1 MEELKGII
9 NLLGED
15 NEKRLKDGITD
26 LLLQQVE
33 TDIEEKY
40 RDCAISFRE
49 KRNLVL
55 VFLESMEKGYVNK
68 DVVGKN
74 LIPELEELSKKNISF
89 SGYIQTYGSG
99 WTQASHI
106 NMLLGVPLRFPCV
119 TKKNQQMALK
129 DFLPKAN
136 SLSRI
141 LHSHGYTVHA
151 VLGSSASFSDLD
163 KFFRTHGFD
172 NFYDRRFFDEK
183 GYGRKENYGT
193 GWGYKDSFVYDRAF
207 EEYRK
212 LSSRGKP
219 FFLMLETID
228 THLPHGYVE
237 KHQKEFGDIRDAIR
251 QSSIMCAD
259 FVKKLRD
266 YNGLDNTTVVIVGD
280 HNWMMNRS
288 VKFTSMMDKVHPR
301 EIYNVF
307 INTPFSAKDVQTKRI
322 YAPFDMAPTILEAIG
337 ADLKDGRFALGTS
350 LFSKEKTLLEKHGAA
365 YVNGELA
372 KKSSFYQGLF

>member
-1 MEELKGII
+1 NYKKS
-9 NLLGED
+9 D
-15 NEKRLKDGITD
+15 
-26 LLLQQVE
+26 
-33 TDIEEKY
+33 
-40 RDCAISFRE
+40 ISFE
-49 KRNLVL
+49 YKRNLVL
-55 VFLESMEKGYVNK
+55 VFLESMEKGYGNISA
-68 DVVGKN
+68 VGKN

-89 SGYIQTYGSG
+89 SGYIQTHGSG

-106 NMLLGVPLRFPCV
+106 NMLLGLPLRFPCA

-129 DFLPKAN
+129 DFLPKAS
-136 SLSRI
+136 SLSRV

-151 VLGSSASFSDLD
+151 FLGSSASFSDLD

-172 NFYDRRFFDEK
+172 AFYDRHFFDK
-183 GYGRKENYGT
+183 NGYARKENYGT
-193 GWGYKDSFVYDRAF
+193 GWGYKDSFIYERAF

-212 LSSRGKP
+212 LSSAGKP

-251 QSSIMCAD
+251 QSSIMCAE
-259 FVKKLRD
+259 FVKKLYD

-288 VKFTSMMDKVHPR
+288 VKFTSMMEKIYPR

-307 INTPFSAKDVQTKRI
+307 INTPFSAKDVQMKRSF
-322 YAPFDMAPTILEAIG
+322 APFDMAPTILEAIG
-337 ADLKDGRFALGTS
+337 AELKEHRFALGTS

-372 KKSSFYQGLF
+372 KKSPFYMGLF